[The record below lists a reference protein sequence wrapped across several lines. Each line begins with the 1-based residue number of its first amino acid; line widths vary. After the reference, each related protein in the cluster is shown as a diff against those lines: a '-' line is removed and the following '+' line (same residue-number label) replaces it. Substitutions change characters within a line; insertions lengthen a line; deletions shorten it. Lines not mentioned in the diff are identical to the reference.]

1 MTVNVPSV
9 CAVTLIQKAGP
20 LWAGGGGVLGPGC
33 GAAIGATGMS
43 ADGASSVT
51 LVEAGEERAH
61 REGGRPVLGSGW
73 DESTWPES
81 RPPSA
86 TELDRASYGGVVYLA
101 RADAHSAVVSSAL
114 LASLPADG
122 RRSDAAVASPDQA
135 G

>member
-1 MTVNVPSV
+1 MD
-9 CAVTLIQKAGP
+9 Q
-20 LWAGGGGVLGPGC
+20 PGTATPQ
-33 GAAIGATGMS
+33 GARDHA
-43 ADGASSVT
+43 
-51 LVEAGEERAH
+51 RAQ
-61 REGGRPVLGSGW
+61 GGRPVLGSGW